1 MEKIKEQFSRLQIA
15 KRCSLTE
22 DPSYLLDI
30 DISRAEGSHLVAVSC
45 SNKSISVYNRETLC
59 LLQEYNS
66 HPTLLSG
73 VRFAHTNEN
82 ILFSAGSDGSL
93 KCWDIRSSTVKPVQ
107 LFCGNP
113 SDIFISCDISCND
126 FVVCAG
132 TEKVEEDA
140 FVTFWDARGCTNSVP
155 SSKQSLGVYSESH
168 NDDVTKVCF
177 HPNKPHLLASGS
189 TDGLVNVFDINKD
202 NEENALV
209 STCNS
214 DSSVRS
220 IGWAGKDYWQIYCMT
235 HDEGFCYWDLT
246 QLDSEMSTTLLHI
259 PDVREVENI
268 KLDYLIGGVYHEKVD
283 KLFVFGGMSTGSIC
297 LIECCAHEL
306 NSVGILQGGHS
317 AIVRSFYWDM
327 VDDSL
332 FTGGEDAELLLWK
345 PGAVEKALSKK
356 TSMKVTS
363 SVKQQTKVHQHSL
376 KTKKKVK
383 KGKVPVLTF
392 LKR

>member
-1 MEKIKEQFSRLQIA
+1 MSVAMEKIKEQFSSLQIA
-15 KRCSLTE
+15 KRCSLPE

-30 DISRAEGSHLVAVSC
+30 DISRAEGSNLVAVSC
-45 SNKSISVYNRETLC
+45 SNTSIRVYNRETLC

-66 HPTLLSG
+66 PPALLSD

-93 KCWDIRSSTVKPVQ
+93 KCWDIRSSAVKPVQ
-107 LFCGNP
+107 LFSGSP
-113 SDIFISCDISCND
+113 SNVFISCDISCND
-126 FVVCAG
+126 LVVCAG
-132 TEKVEEDA
+132 TEKVKEDA
-140 FVTFWDARGCTNSVP
+140 FIMFWDARGCPNSAS
-155 SSKQSLGVYSESH
+155 SSKKPLGVYSESH

-202 NEENALV
+202 KEENALV

-214 DSSVRS
+214 DSSVS
-220 IGWAGKDYWQIYCMT
+220 FIGWAGKDYWQVYCMT
-235 HDEGFCYWDLT
+235 HDEGFCYWDLAE
-246 QLDSEMSTTLLHI
+246 LDSEKSTTLLHI

-268 KLDYLIGGVYHEKVD
+268 KLDYLIGGVYHEQVD
-283 KLFVFGGMSTGSIC
+283 KLFAFGGMSTGSIC
-297 LIECCAHEL
+297 LVECCAQGL

-317 AIVRSFYWDM
+317 ATVRSFCWNM

-345 PGAVEKALSKK
+345 PGAVEKAKK
-356 TSMKVTS
+356 TSLKAAS
-363 SVKQQTKVHQHSL
+363 SVNQQTKVHQHSL
-376 KTKKKVK
+376 QTKKK
-383 KGKVPVLTF
+383 
-392 LKR
+392 